1 MKVKAGAIGN
11 GQVGNRQEGNSALFP
26 IGFWLFTSQLPKT
39 LYTPFFYWKK
49 LGGEKEKNEH
59 KNERQKQKR

>member
-26 IGFWLFTSQLPKT
+26 IGYFAIP
-39 LYTPFFYWKK
+39 YV
-49 LGGEKEKNEH
+49 
-59 KNERQKQKR
+59 R

>member
-26 IGFWLFTSQLPKT
+26 IPYWLLAIHFATT
-39 LYTPFFYWKK
+39 ENFIYPFF
-49 LGGEKEKNEH
+49 LLEKV
-59 KNERQKQKR
+59 RR